1 MMLVDVGAGV
11 ESMVYAL
18 AGLAVFRLRR
28 KSRITE
34 STSESSSQTDHAG
47 RHYTGLT
54 DKSDAVFNRQTFRD
68 SVCSHTKPPR
78 KPRDAT

>member
-1 MMLVDVGAGV
+1 MLVVGALVPISVAIVFITGRYTMLVDVGAGV

-34 STSESSSQTDHAG
+34 STSESSSQTM
-47 RHYTGLT
+47 
-54 DKSDAVFNRQTFRD
+54 
-68 SVCSHTKPPR
+68 P
-78 KPRDAT
+78 DATTPV